1 VVLLL
6 ALKIIGI
13 IVLIIFLICQIRV
26 GADIDY
32 TGGNL
37 RISAKFCGL
46 LLQIYPHKASKPKEE
61 KKAEPEKEQKPPK
74 EKKPKRDKK
83 KKKKEKS
90 GPGLMISGDE
100 ILELLKKVLEG
111 LGKFSRGF
119 HVDRFKLHWIIALR
133 DPSDTARLFGFV
145 NASLCSLAP
154 VCAERFPCSDV
165 DVWTDVDFTSAQ
177 MKLDFGIAV
186 VLRIGAVFSMLFT
199 ILFGALGILIRNKIY
214 WWKLKRTDPEEY
226 RFQVENPGL
235 VTKLL
240 RAVMEKSSEE
250 KPSPDAP
257 SQDTPPKDN
266 PPQDNPPQDSP
277 PQDKLPEKSAEGPA
291 EERNAAPQTQ
301 ETTAPQ
307 NTEEQT
313 TAPQA
318 QIPAELQMTQP
329 NTQTEQERNQ
339 TDGE

>member
-1 VVLLL
+1 ML

-46 LLQIYPHKASKPKEE
+46 LLQIYPRKASKPKEE

-74 EKKPKRDKK
+74 EKKPKRDK

-240 RAVMEKSSEE
+240 RAVMDKSSEE
-250 KPSPDAP
+250 KPSQDAP

-266 PPQDNPPQDSP
+266 PPQD
-277 PQDKLPEKSAEGPA
+277 KLPEKSAEGPA
-291 EERNAAPQTQ
+291 KERNAAPQTQ

>member
-1 VVLLL
+1 MVLLL

-46 LLQIYPHKASKPKEE
+46 LLQIYPRKASKPKEE
-61 KKAEPEKEQKPPK
+61 KKAEPEKEQKPRK
-74 EKKPKRDKK
+74 EEKPKKK

-111 LGKFSRGF
+111 LGKFSGGF

>member
-1 VVLLL
+1 ML

-46 LLQIYPHKASKPKEE
+46 LLQIYPRKASKPKEE

-240 RAVMEKSSEE
+240 RAVMDKSSEE
-250 KPSPDAP
+250 KPSQDAP

-266 PPQDNPPQDSP
+266 PPQDST

-291 EERNAAPQTQ
+291 EERNAASQTQ
-301 ETTAPQ
+301 ETAASQ
-307 NTEEQT
+307 NTEEQI

-318 QIPAELQMTQP
+318 QIPAELQVTQL

>member
-1 VVLLL
+1 ML

-46 LLQIYPHKASKPKEE
+46 LLQIYPRKASKPKEE

-199 ILFGALGILIRNKIY
+199 ILFGVIGILIRNKLY
-214 WWKLKRTDPEEY
+214 WAKLKRTDPEEY

-235 VTKLL
+235 VTKLIRSL
-240 RAVMEKSSEE
+240 LEKKEE
-250 KPSPDAP
+250 
-257 SQDTPPKDN
+257 
-266 PPQDNPPQDSP
+266 
-277 PQDKLPEKSAEGPA
+277 PETESAESPHAEADGFLSEPA
-291 EERNAAPQTQ
+291 LQ
-301 ETTAPQ
+301 PQ
-307 NTEEQT
+307 NDT
-313 TAPQA
+313 
-318 QIPAELQMTQP
+318 
-329 NTQTEQERNQ
+329 NTITEQERKPTN
-339 TDGE
+339 GE

>member
-1 VVLLL
+1 MLL

-46 LLQIYPHKASKPKEE
+46 LLQIYPRKASKPKEE

-235 VTKLL
+235 VTKLIRSL
-240 RAVMEKSSEE
+240 LEKKEE
-250 KPSPDAP
+250 
-257 SQDTPPKDN
+257 
-266 PPQDNPPQDSP
+266 
-277 PQDKLPEKSAEGPA
+277 PETESAESPHAEADGFLSAPA
-291 EERNAAPQTQ
+291 LQ
-301 ETTAPQ
+301 PQ
-307 NTEEQT
+307 NDT
-313 TAPQA
+313 
-318 QIPAELQMTQP
+318 
-329 NTQTEQERNQ
+329 NTITEQERKPTN
-339 TDGE
+339 GE

>member
-1 VVLLL
+1 MLL

-46 LLQIYPHKASKPKEE
+46 LLQIYPRKASKPKEE

-165 DVWTDVDFTSAQ
+165 DVWTDVVFTSAQ

-250 KPSPDAP
+250 KPAQDAP
-257 SQDTPPKDN
+257 SQDTPPK
-266 PPQDNPPQDSP
+266 DNPPQDSP

-291 EERNAAPQTQ
+291 KERNAAPQTQ

>member
-1 VVLLL
+1 MLL

-74 EKKPKRDKK
+74 EKKPKRDK

-250 KPSPDAP
+250 KPAQDAP
-257 SQDTPPKDN
+257 SQDAPPK
-266 PPQDNPPQDSP
+266 DNPPQDSP

-291 EERNAAPQTQ
+291 KERNAAPQTQ

>member
-1 VVLLL
+1 ML

-26 GADIDY
+26 GADIAY

-46 LLQIYPHKASKPKEE
+46 LLQIYPRKASKPKEE

-145 NASLCSLAP
+145 NSSLCSLAP

-266 PPQDNPPQDSP
+266 PPQDSP

-291 EERNAAPQTQ
+291 EESNAAS
-301 ETTAPQ
+301 ETKETAAPQ

>member
-1 VVLLL
+1 MLL

-46 LLQIYPHKASKPKEE
+46 LLQIYPRKASKPKEE

-74 EKKPKRDKK
+74 EKKPKRDK

-240 RAVMEKSSEE
+240 RAVMDKSSEE
-250 KPSPDAP
+250 KPSQNVP
-257 SQDTPPKDN
+257 SQDV
-266 PPQDNPPQDSP
+266 PPQDN
-277 PQDKLPEKSAEGPA
+277 LPEKSAEGPA
-291 EERNAAPQTQ
+291 EERNAASQTQ

>member
-1 VVLLL
+1 ML

-46 LLQIYPHKASKPKEE
+46 LLQIYPRKASKPKEE

-74 EKKPKRDKK
+74 EKKPKRDK

-240 RAVMEKSSEE
+240 RAVMDKSSEE
-250 KPSPDAP
+250 KPSQDAP
-257 SQDTPPKDN
+257 SQDV
-266 PPQDNPPQDSP
+266 PPQDN
-277 PQDKLPEKSAEGPA
+277 LPEKSAEGPA
-291 EERNAAPQTQ
+291 EERNAASQTQ
-301 ETTAPQ
+301 ETAAPQ

>member
-1 VVLLL
+1 MLL

-46 LLQIYPHKASKPKEE
+46 LLQIYPRKASKPKEE

-74 EKKPKRDKK
+74 EKKPKRDK

-214 WWKLKRTDPEEY
+214 WWKLKRIDPEEY

-240 RAVMEKSSEE
+240 RAVMDKSSEE
-250 KPSPDAP
+250 KPAQDAPAQDAP
-257 SQDTPPKDN
+257 SQDV
-266 PPQDNPPQDSP
+266 PPQDN
-277 PQDKLPEKSAEGPA
+277 LPEKSAEGPTV
-291 EERNAAPQTQ
+291 ESNAASQTQ
-301 ETTAPQ
+301 ETAAPQ
-307 NTEEQT
+307 DTEEQI

>member
-1 VVLLL
+1 
-6 ALKIIGI
+6 
-13 IVLIIFLICQIRV
+13 
-26 GADIDY
+26 
-32 TGGNL
+32 
-37 RISAKFCGL
+37 
-46 LLQIYPHKASKPKEE
+46 
-61 KKAEPEKEQKPPK
+61 
-74 EKKPKRDKK
+74 
-83 KKKKEKS
+83 
-90 GPGLMISGDE
+90 MISGDE

-240 RAVMEKSSEE
+240 RAVMDKSSEE
-250 KPSPDAP
+250 KPSQDAP
-257 SQDTPPKDN
+257 SQDAPAKDV
-266 PPQDNPPQDSP
+266 PPQDN
-277 PQDKLPEKSAEGPA
+277 LPEKSAEGPA
-291 EERNAAPQTQ
+291 EERNAASQTQ
-301 ETTAPQ
+301 ETAASQ
-307 NTEEQT
+307 NTEEQI

-318 QIPAELQMTQP
+318 QIPAELQVTQP

>member
-1 VVLLL
+1 MVLLL

-46 LLQIYPHKASKPKEE
+46 LLQIYPRKASKPKEE

-74 EKKPKRDKK
+74 EKKPKRDK

-240 RAVMEKSSEE
+240 RAVMDKSSEE
-250 KPSPDAP
+250 KPSQDAP

-266 PPQDNPPQDSP
+266 PPQDST

-291 EERNAAPQTQ
+291 EERNAASQTQ

-318 QIPAELQMTQP
+318 QIPAELQVTQP

>member
-1 VVLLL
+1 MLL

-46 LLQIYPHKASKPKEE
+46 LLQIYPRKASKPKEE

-235 VTKLL
+235 VTKLIRSFL
-240 RAVMEKSSEE
+240 EKKEE
-250 KPSPDAP
+250 
-257 SQDTPPKDN
+257 
-266 PPQDNPPQDSP
+266 
-277 PQDKLPEKSAEGPA
+277 PETESAESPHAEADGFLSEPA
-291 EERNAAPQTQ
+291 LQ
-301 ETTAPQ
+301 PQ
-307 NTEEQT
+307 NDT
-313 TAPQA
+313 
-318 QIPAELQMTQP
+318 
-329 NTQTEQERNQ
+329 NTITEQERKPTN
-339 TDGE
+339 GE

>member
-1 VVLLL
+1 MLL

-46 LLQIYPHKASKPKEE
+46 LLQIYPRKASKPKEE

-240 RAVMEKSSEE
+240 RAVMDKSSEE
-250 KPSPDAP
+250 KPSQDAP
-257 SQDTPPKDN
+257 SQDV
-266 PPQDNPPQDSP
+266 PPQDN
-277 PQDKLPEKSAEGPA
+277 LPEKSAEGPA
-291 EERNAAPQTQ
+291 EESNAAS
-301 ETTAPQ
+301 ETKETAASQ
-307 NTEEQT
+307 NTEEQI

-318 QIPAELQMTQP
+318 QIPAELQVTQP

>member
-1 VVLLL
+1 MVLLL

-46 LLQIYPHKASKPKEE
+46 LLQIYPRKASKPKEE

-74 EKKPKRDKK
+74 EKKPKRDK

-240 RAVMEKSSEE
+240 RAVMDKSSEE
-250 KPSPDAP
+250 KPSQDAP
-257 SQDTPPKDN
+257 SQDTPPK
-266 PPQDNPPQDSP
+266 DNPPQDSP

>member
-1 VVLLL
+1 MLL

-46 LLQIYPHKASKPKEE
+46 LLQIYPRKASKPKEE

-266 PPQDNPPQDSP
+266 PPQDI
-277 PQDKLPEKSAEGPA
+277 LPEKSAEGPA

-301 ETTAPQ
+301 ETAAPQ

>member
-1 VVLLL
+1 MLL

-46 LLQIYPHKASKPKEE
+46 LLQIYPRKASKPKEE

-165 DVWTDVDFTSAQ
+165 DVWTDVDFTSSQ

-199 ILFGALGILIRNKIY
+199 ILFGALSILIRNKIY

-250 KPSPDAP
+250 KPAQDAP
-257 SQDTPPKDN
+257 SQDTPPK
-266 PPQDNPPQDSP
+266 DNPPQDSP

-301 ETTAPQ
+301 ETAAPQ

>member
-46 LLQIYPHKASKPKEE
+46 LLQIYPRKASKPKEE

-250 KPSPDAP
+250 KPAQDAP
-257 SQDTPPKDN
+257 SQDAPPK
-266 PPQDNPPQDSP
+266 DNPPQDSP

-301 ETTAPQ
+301 ETAAPQ

-318 QIPAELQMTQP
+318 QIPAELQVTQP

>member
-1 VVLLL
+1 MLL

-46 LLQIYPHKASKPKEE
+46 LLQIYPRKASKPKEE

-165 DVWTDVDFTSAQ
+165 DVWTDVDFTSSQ

-240 RAVMEKSSEE
+240 RAVMDKSSEE
-250 KPSPDAP
+250 KPSQDA
-257 SQDTPPKDN
+257 
-266 PPQDNPPQDSP
+266 PPQDD
-277 PQDKLPEKSAEGPA
+277 LPEKSDEGPA

-318 QIPAELQMTQP
+318 QIPAELQVTQP

>member
-1 VVLLL
+1 ML

-46 LLQIYPHKASKPKEE
+46 LLQIYPRKASKPEEE

-74 EKKPKRDKK
+74 EKKPKRDK

-250 KPSPDAP
+250 KPAQDAP
-257 SQDTPPKDN
+257 SQDTPPK
-266 PPQDNPPQDSP
+266 DNPPQDSP

-291 EERNAAPQTQ
+291 EERNAASQTQ
-301 ETTAPQ
+301 ETAAPQ

>member
-1 VVLLL
+1 ML

-46 LLQIYPHKASKPKEE
+46 LLQIYPRKASKPEEE

-74 EKKPKRDKK
+74 EKKPKRDK

-240 RAVMEKSSEE
+240 RAVMDKSSEE
-250 KPSPDAP
+250 KPSQDAP
-257 SQDTPPKDN
+257 SQDV
-266 PPQDNPPQDSP
+266 PPQDN
-277 PQDKLPEKSAEGPA
+277 LPEKSAEGPA
-291 EERNAAPQTQ
+291 EERNAASQTQ
-301 ETTAPQ
+301 ETAAPQ

>member
-1 VVLLL
+1 MLL

-46 LLQIYPHKASKPKEE
+46 LLQIYPRKASKPKEE

-240 RAVMEKSSEE
+240 RAVMDKSSEE
-250 KPSPDAP
+250 KPSQDAP
-257 SQDTPPKDN
+257 SQGV
-266 PPQDNPPQDSP
+266 PPQDD
-277 PQDKLPEKSAEGPA
+277 LPEKSDEGPA
-291 EERNAAPQTQ
+291 EERNAPSQTQ
-301 ETTAPQ
+301 ETAASQ

-318 QIPAELQMTQP
+318 QIPAELQVTQP

>member
-1 VVLLL
+1 MLL

-46 LLQIYPHKASKPKEE
+46 LLQIYPRKASKPKEE

-214 WWKLKRTDPEEY
+214 WWKLKRIDPEEY

-240 RAVMEKSSEE
+240 RAVMDKSSEE
-250 KPSPDAP
+250 KPSQDAP
-257 SQDTPPKDN
+257 SQDV
-266 PPQDNPPQDSP
+266 PPQDD
-277 PQDKLPEKSAEGPA
+277 LPEKSDEGPT
-291 EERNAAPQTQ
+291 EESNAAS
-301 ETTAPQ
+301 ETKETAAPQ

>member
-1 VVLLL
+1 ML

-46 LLQIYPHKASKPKEE
+46 LLQIYPRKASKPKEE

-83 KKKKEKS
+83 KKKEKS

-100 ILELLKKVLEG
+100 ILELMKKVLEG

-250 KPSPDAP
+250 KPAQDAP
-257 SQDTPPKDN
+257 SQDTPPK
-266 PPQDNPPQDSP
+266 DNPPQDSP

-291 EERNAAPQTQ
+291 EERNAASQTQ

-339 TDGE
+339 TDGK

>member
-1 VVLLL
+1 MLL

-46 LLQIYPHKASKPKEE
+46 LLQIYPRKASKPKEE

-154 VCAERFPCSDV
+154 VCAERFHCSDV

-186 VLRIGAVFSMLFT
+186 LLRIGAVFSMLFT

-250 KPSPDAP
+250 KPAQDAP
-257 SQDTPPKDN
+257 SQDN
-266 PPQDNPPQDSP
+266 
-277 PQDKLPEKSAEGPA
+277 LPEKSAEGPA
-291 EERNAAPQTQ
+291 EERNAPSQTQ
-301 ETTAPQ
+301 ETAASQ
-307 NTEEQT
+307 NTEEQI

-318 QIPAELQMTQP
+318 QIPAELQVTQP

>member
-1 VVLLL
+1 ML

-46 LLQIYPHKASKPKEE
+46 LLQIYPRKASKPEEE

-74 EKKPKRDKK
+74 EKKPKRDK

-240 RAVMEKSSEE
+240 RAVMDKSSEE
-250 KPSPDAP
+250 KPSQDAP
-257 SQDTPPKDN
+257 SQGV
-266 PPQDNPPQDSP
+266 PPQDD
-277 PQDKLPEKSAEGPA
+277 LPEKSDEGPA

>member
-1 VVLLL
+1 
-6 ALKIIGI
+6 
-13 IVLIIFLICQIRV
+13 
-26 GADIDY
+26 
-32 TGGNL
+32 
-37 RISAKFCGL
+37 
-46 LLQIYPHKASKPKEE
+46 
-61 KKAEPEKEQKPPK
+61 
-74 EKKPKRDKK
+74 
-83 KKKKEKS
+83 
-90 GPGLMISGDE
+90 
-100 ILELLKKVLEG
+100 
-111 LGKFSRGF
+111 
-119 HVDRFKLHWIIALR
+119 
-133 DPSDTARLFGFV
+133 
-145 NASLCSLAP
+145 
-154 VCAERFPCSDV
+154 
-165 DVWTDVDFTSAQ
+165 

-240 RAVMEKSSEE
+240 RAVMDKSSEE
-250 KPSPDAP
+250 KPSQDAP
-257 SQDTPPKDN
+257 SQDV
-266 PPQDNPPQDSP
+266 PPQDD
-277 PQDKLPEKSAEGPA
+277 LPEKSDEGPA

-301 ETTAPQ
+301 ETAAPQ

>member
-1 VVLLL
+1 MLL

-46 LLQIYPHKASKPKEE
+46 LLQIYPRKASKPKEE

-250 KPSPDAP
+250 KPAQDAP
-257 SQDTPPKDN
+257 SQDTPPK
-266 PPQDNPPQDSP
+266 DNPPQDSP
-277 PQDKLPEKSAEGPA
+277 PQDKLPEKSAEGSA
-291 EERNAAPQTQ
+291 EERNAASQTQ
-301 ETTAPQ
+301 ETAAPQ